1 VNHEKSRIIKGFVL
15 LSRVDASD
23 DCVQR
28 ISQLLDKMTLL
39 EGDIAEEF
47 EILKEKYLKASSS
60 MPDTQTYLLAGI
72 QANPTSKSYL
82 LTNKGI
88 EVLGEEP
95 TPLTAFLDNVI
106 RYANWPKRKIEVL
119 MELANHLQKIIEM
132 INESPGGLK

>member
-1 VNHEKSRIIKGFVL
+1 MNHEKSRIIKGFVL
-15 LSRVDASD
+15 LSRVDAND

-28 ISQLLDKMTLL
+28 ISQLLNKMTIL

-47 EILKEKYLKASSS
+47 EVLKEKYLKASSS

-119 MELANHLQKIIEM
+119 MELANHLQKIIQM
-132 INESPGGLK
+132 TNESPKSA

>member
-1 VNHEKSRIIKGFVL
+1 VNA
-15 LSRVDASD
+15 DD
-23 DCVQR
+23 DCIQR
-28 ISQLLDKMTLL
+28 INQLLNKMTLL

-60 MPDTQTYLLAGI
+60 ISDTQTYLLAGI

-95 TPLTAFLDNVI
+95 TSLTVFLDNVL

-119 MELANHLQKIIEM
+119 MELAVHLQRILQM
-132 INESPGGLK
+132 INESP

>member
-1 VNHEKSRIIKGFVL
+1 MNRDKSRIIKGFVL
-15 LSRVDASD
+15 LSRVDVND

-28 ISQLLDKMTLL
+28 ISQLLNKMTRL
-39 EGDIAEEF
+39 EGEIAEEF

-60 MPDTQTYLLAGI
+60 MPDAQTYLLAGI

-95 TPLTAFLDNVI
+95 TPLTVFLDNVI

-119 MELANHLQKIIEM
+119 MELANHLQKIIQM
-132 INESPGGLK
+132 INESPRSA

>member
-1 VNHEKSRIIKGFVL
+1 MNHEKSRIIKGFVL
-15 LSRVDASD
+15 LSRVDAND

-28 ISQLLDKMTLL
+28 ISQLLNKMTIL
-39 EGDIAEEF
+39 EGNIAEEF
-47 EILKEKYLKASSS
+47 EVLKEKYLKASSS

-119 MELANHLQKIIEM
+119 MELANHLQKIIQM
-132 INESPGGLK
+132 TNESPKSA

>member
-1 VNHEKSRIIKGFVL
+1 MNHEKSRIIKGFVL
-15 LSRVDASD
+15 LSRVDAND

-28 ISQLLDKMTLL
+28 ISQLLNKMTIL
-39 EGDIAEEF
+39 EGNIAEEF
-47 EILKEKYLKASSS
+47 EVLKEKYLKASSS

-119 MELANHLQKIIEM
+119 MELANHLQKIIQM
-132 INESPGGLK
+132 INESPKSA